1 MTITKPRPRRT
12 APASRRR
19 PLAALREREERY
31 RLLAETS
38 ADLILAIDLAGRV
51 TYANRAA
58 QRFLGVRGARL
69 VGADIMTFVPP
80 DQLPALRARRA
91 ARARGVAR
99 TWHYEFEA
107 LAAGGRRVPLEV
119 TSTALVKAGKVTGI
133 LVSARDVSARR
144 RAETKIRRLNAR
156 LEARVA
162 RRTAELSRATAFLEH
177 LLAAGVSVALV
188 LEGPRHRPVYVS
200 PNVEAVLGYTPAEVL
215 GTPSFLTDIVHPDD
229 LARQTA
235 MLRQAAARG
244 QHAAESEVRWRHR
257 DGSYRWLSGIVR
269 AGADQAGDRAR
280 TYVFLVDTT
289 ARRRAEQ
296 SALRAQRDA
305 ERANR
310 AKSEF
315 LSRMSHEF
323 RTPLNAILGFAQLL
337 QLEVGGE
344 HQESVAHI
352 MSAGRHLL
360 DLVNEILDISG
371 IESGRLRL
379 SPEPAEAAAVVAE
392 AVDLM
397 RPAAESRR
405 VAVAVDAAS
414 LRGLYVLADRQ
425 RLKQV
430 LLNLLSNAVK
440 FNADGGR
447 VIVHGAA
454 EGRPRL
460 CVTDTGPGIAP
471 EERSRLFRPFERL
484 SAAQS
489 GVEGTG
495 LGLALCKSLV
505 DAMGGTVGVDSA
517 PGAGSTF
524 WVELP
529 AADAPAA
536 QTPAAATTVQ
546 AHAGDNDAV
555 ASAADMAPA
564 GARRTVLYIEDNLTS
579 LDLIQLIVARRP
591 TVVLLSAL
599 QGRIGLELAV
609 QHRPDLVVLD
619 LHLPDVPGE
628 VILARLREDPRT
640 RDIPVVTVGA
650 DGAPPAASR
659 ALAAGAVRHLTKPLD
674 VRAFLEAVDAVLDGH
689 VVSPA

>member
-1 MTITKPRPRRT
+1 MATRRPRPRRT
-12 APASRRR
+12 APLARRR
-19 PLAALREREERY
+19 DLTALREREERY
-31 RLLAETS
+31 RLLAEAS
-38 ADLILAIDLAGRV
+38 ADLILAIDLAGRI

-69 VGADIMTFVPP
+69 VGADIMRFVPA
-80 DQLPALRARRA
+80 DQLPRLLARRA

-107 LAAGGRRVPLEV
+107 LAARDRRVPLEV
-119 TSTALVKAGKVTGI
+119 TSTALVKAGKVVGV
-133 LVSARDVSARR
+133 LVSARDISARR
-144 RAETKIRRLNAR
+144 RAETEIRQLTAR
-156 LEARVA
+156 LEERVA
-162 RRTAELSRATAFLEH
+162 QRTAELSRATAFLEH

-188 LEGPRHRPVYVS
+188 LDGPGHRPVYVS

-215 GTPSFLTDIVHPDD
+215 GAPSFVTDTVHPDD

-235 MLRQAAARG
+235 MFRQAAARG
-244 QHAAESEVRWRHR
+244 QHAAEGEVRWRHR
-257 DGSYRWLSGIVR
+257 DGSYRWVTGIVR
-269 AGADQAGDRAR
+269 AGADRAGDRAR
-280 TYVFLVDTT
+280 IYVFIVDTT
-289 ARRRAEQ
+289 ARRIAEQ
-296 SALRAQRDA
+296 SALHARREA
-305 ERANR
+305 ERASH

-352 MSAGRHLL
+352 MTAGRHLL

-379 SPEPAEAAAVVAE
+379 TLEPVEAAALVAE

-397 RPAAESRR
+397 RPAAEGRR
-405 VAVAVDAAS
+405 VAVEVDAPS
-414 LRGLYVLADRQ
+414 LCGLCVLADRQ

-440 FNADGGR
+440 FNVDGGR
-447 VIVHGAA
+447 VVVRGAA
-454 EGRPRL
+454 DGRPRL

-484 SAAQS
+484 GAAKA
-489 GVEGTG
+489 GIEGTG
-495 LGLALCKSLV
+495 LGLALCKNLV
-505 DAMGGTVGVDSA
+505 DAMGGAVGVDSA

-536 QTPAAATTVQ
+536 RTPSTAATVQTSGGGNGAAPSAAAV
-546 AHAGDNDAV
+546 AG
-555 ASAADMAPA
+555 A
-564 GARRTVLYIEDNLTS
+564 GARRTILYIEDNLTS
-579 LDLIQLIVARRP
+579 LDLIQRLVARRP
-591 TVVLLSAL
+591 AVVLFSAM

-619 LHLPDVPGE
+619 VHLPDVPGE
-628 VILARLREDPRT
+628 VMLARLREDPRT
-640 RDIPVVTVGA
+640 RDIPVVTIGPEA
-650 DGAPPAASR
+650 AAPVASR
-659 ALAAGAVRHLTKPLD
+659 TLAGAVRHLTKPLD
-674 VRAFLEAVDAVLDGH
+674 VRAFLDAVDAVLDGP
-689 VVSPA
+689 VASPA